1 MTCATLM
8 VHLQLGRPN
17 TNSLLAVRELAER
30 FQAGVVGVAVCR
42 PVQLVYSEGWMG
54 GGLFE
59 RDREEKDREI
69 QQAEAEFRAAF
80 RERTNALEW
89 RSAVTL
95 ASTSEWVASEAR
107 CADLVVA
114 SAATAGTLDIGRRV
128 DLGEVVMQVG
138 RPVLIV
144 PQGASAPRLQH
155 AMIAW
160 KDTRETRRTVADAL
174 PLLKKVAHVSV
185 VEVAAEDDLA
195 AARTRVAD
203 VVSWLGRHGIA
214 AEGLAATQEGDN
226 STQLDFIAERR
237 DADLVVAGAY
247 GHSRVRE
254 WALGGVT
261 RSLLL
266 HSGRCS
272 LLSH

>member
-1 MTCATLM
+1 MTCATFM

-17 TNSLLAVRELAER
+17 TNSLFAVRELAEW

-59 RDREEKDREI
+59 RDHEEKDREI
-69 QQAEAEFRAAF
+69 REAEAEFRAAF
-80 RERTNALEW
+80 HERTNALEW

-95 ASTSEWVASEAR
+95 AATSEWVANQAR
-107 CADLVVA
+107 CADLVVT
-114 SAATAGTLDIGRRV
+114 SATTADMLDTGRRV
-128 DLGEVVMQVG
+128 DLGEVVMQAG
-138 RPVLIV
+138 RPVLVV
-144 PQGASAPRLQH
+144 PQTACAPRLQH
-155 AMIAW
+155 ALVAW
-160 KDTRETRRTVADAL
+160 KDTHETRRAVADAL
-174 PLLKKVAHVSV
+174 PLLKKIARVSV
-185 VEVAAEDDLA
+185 VEVAAEADLDD
-195 AARTRVAD
+195 ARARVAD
-203 VVSWLGRHGIA
+203 VVGWLGRHGIA
-214 AEGLAATQEGDN
+214 AEGLAAAQEGDN

-261 RSLLL
+261 RSLLM
-266 HSGRCS
+266 HGGRCS